1 MEVVVDISDNAINV
15 HMYIYYMLF
24 YTHRLHKAN
33 LRRLTFHVLLP
44 TKAKALS
51 AIHFSFGVRL

>member
-1 MEVVVDISDNAINV
+1 MEMVEDIPHNTINV